1 MTISCLSV
9 NKCLMDKKNNSTN
22 YFSHDSNARNS
33 DKLIRLRMRYKA
45 AGYGVYFMIL
55 ERLREEPNYMSVK
68 DYNMIAFDLREDA
81 SLIKSVVE
89 DFGLFVFT
97 EDGKYF
103 YSESFNRR
111 MAVKDEKARKQAE
124 AGRKGMASKWGG
136 TGNGGSTNSQLRSQR
151 LKAAR
156 EKGTHTSE
164 EWDEMKGFFGECVIC
179 GSKENIVKDH
189 IVPLYQG
196 GSDAISNLQ
205 PLCSS
210 CNSRK
215 GADSKDYRI
224 VWCASHGVEMP
235 NKWLTEEEKC
245 LTSKEKESKE
255 KESKEINKEKNKET
269 KKEKNTREEDDKTID
284 EKCLCTFRFF
294 NEMVQH
300 YKSSIKPVK
309 VMTDERKRKLEAVVL
324 RFTSKQIAQAI
335 GNAMTSDYLNGR
347 TPRRKLPADFDW
359 IFEPKNFA
367 RIFEGSV

>member
-1 MTISCLSV
+1 ME
-9 NKCLMDKKNNSTN
+9 KNSSTN

-33 DKLIRLRMRYKA
+33 DKLIRLRMRHKA

-124 AGRKGMASKWGG
+124 AGRKAMQRRWGK
-136 TGNGGSTNSQLRSQR
+136 NGGKVTEDSNGNPSESVTNL
-151 LKAAR
+151 
-156 EKGTHTSE
+156 
-164 EWDEMKGFFGECVIC
+164 GENDNLLITNL
-179 GSKENIVKDH
+179 GENDNKKSKVKE
-189 IVPLYQG
+189 
-196 GSDAISNLQ
+196 
-205 PLCSS
+205 
-210 CNSRK
+210 R
-215 GADSKDYRI
+215 
-224 VWCASHGVEMP
+224 
-235 NKWLTEEEKC
+235 
-245 LTSKEKESKE
+245 KE

-269 KKEKNTREEDDKTID
+269 KKEKNTCEENEKTV
-284 EKCLCTFRFF
+284 EKKILGTFKFF
-294 NEMVQH
+294 NEMIEYYHSSIRPVKMLTDERRRKLEDAVLH
-300 YKSSIKPVK
+300 YKSE
-309 VMTDERKRKLEAVVL
+309 D
-324 RFTSKQIAQAI
+324 IAAAMR
-335 GNAMTSDYLNGR
+335 NAMTSDYLNGR